1 MFNWIFFSLLCAIF
15 ISIWVI
21 LTKITLQYV
30 NLPTL
35 LLFGSAINYII
46 SLFILKTKNMNIK
59 IDLYAIIAGLFSGI
73 AIYLLDK
80 AVKLS
85 LNPGLPDA
93 IFSTQSIWT
102 YIISL
107 FIFGGHFNI
116 IKLIGIL
123 LIISSIFIIQKNKL
137 STINWIPYA
146 LFAGAFATIQDIFK
160 KYSLTYNNNNHL
172 ITLNNLILSR
182 TFIYFLPYI
191 FYSSTPIP
199 SFHSIF
205 FIFFTG
211 LSKLLLEFFQLTAF
225 KTAPNVGYVKSIS
238 SIAIIISTLV
248 FEFMKHQTIHLS
260 IWLALF
266 INIIGICII
275 IFG

>member
-1 MFNWIFFSLLCAIF
+1 MFNWIFFSLLCAVF

-35 LLFGSAINYII
+35 LLLGSAINYII
-46 SLFILKTKNMNIK
+46 SLFILKTKNINIK

-102 YIISL
+102 YIVSL
-107 FIFGGHFNI
+107 FIFGGHFSI
-116 IKLIGIL
+116 IKLMGIL

-137 STINWIPYA
+137 STIDWFPYA
-146 LFAGAFATIQDIFK
+146 LIAGAFATIQDIFK

-191 FYSSTPIP
+191 FNSPIPIP
-199 SFHSIF
+199 SFYSIF
-205 FIFFTG
+205 FIFLTG

-225 KTAPNVGYVKSIS
+225 RTAPNVGYVKSIS

-266 INIIGICII
+266 INIIGIYTI

>member
-1 MFNWIFFSLLCAIF
+1 MFNWIFFSLLCAVF
-15 ISIWVI
+15 ISIWII
-21 LTKITLQYV
+21 LTKITTQYV
-30 NLPTL
+30 NVPTL

-46 SLFILKTKNMNIK
+46 SLLILKTKNMNIT
-59 IDLYAIIAGLFSGI
+59 IDTYAIIGGLFSGI

-102 YIISL
+102 YIVSLYLFGGNFSLMKVLGIL
-107 FIFGGHFNI
+107 FII
-116 IKLIGIL
+116 I
-123 LIISSIFIIQKNKL
+123 SIFIIQKNKL
-137 STINWIPYA
+137 STIDWIPYA

-160 KYSLTYNNNNHL
+160 KYSLKYNNNNHL

-182 TFIYFLPYI
+182 TIIYFLSYM
-191 FYSSTPIP
+191 FFVSKTVP
-199 SFHSIF
+199 SIHSIF
-205 FIFFTG
+205 FIFITA

-238 SIAIIISTLV
+238 SIAIIIATLV
-248 FEFMKHQTIHLS
+248 FEFIKDQTIHLS
-260 IWLALF
+260 IWLALI